1 MPSWYTCKPSAKNN
15 PLKTR
20 VAILCLLSCLFSL
33 SVRAQSADSVRFS
46 RYYVASHQVGFLQW
60 NAVPGANAYGLYRHF
75 PGQDG
80 YTLCASVADTHYLD
94 TLHRIICSDTVGY
107 CLQAYR
113 PTDTLVSDTV
123 GLYYEDNLPTSPC
136 RLRVATVWDNP
147 EQIHLSWYASPDTDV
162 MGYYICMG
170 NPCRDF
176 DTVWGRLNTTYSC
189 HDSID
194 CHAEHNFRILAFDSC
209 FQASPLTPYY
219 HNPVLH
225 LTAGHCSRKVHATWN
240 RYINMPDSVGIYIL
254 WYRLLG
260 TDTTL
265 HHKGFAGNAC
275 PFSYDLDVD
284 SLDIWAVEARVAAYA
299 PGDSLGAESA
309 WERLVFDVGD
319 TAEYLRITSAEYD
332 DAIPAVSLTFDIDS
346 TFQGHEYHLLRASA
360 VDTQFSRIATLSS
373 PAPYTDF
380 DINRTALRYIYRLE
394 VPDICHQRVTYSDTL
409 GVSLPPVDEITA
421 WLPNVIIPGH
431 ATCGLFCP
439 YFLSPISSG
448 YSFEVYNRWGER
460 LFRTETITDCWD
472 GTAGGNILPQ
482 GTYVYRIRCRH
493 ADGSEKIYFGNI
505 TIVK

>member
-1 MPSWYTCKPSAKNN
+1 MRYPAT
-15 PLKTR
+15 
-20 VAILCLLSCLFSL
+20 LLLLLLLFP
-33 SVRAQSADSVRFS
+33 AQRGEAQDTMRIG
-46 RYYVASHQVGFLQW
+46 RYYVVAPQVGLLQW
-60 NAVPGANAYGLYRHF
+60 NALPGTSSYSLYRHF
-75 PGQDG
+75 HDQTG
-80 YTLCASVADTHYLD
+80 YTLCATVADTQYLD
-94 TLHRIICSDTVGY
+94 TLHRVICGDTVGY
-107 CLQAYR
+107 YVSAGNVL
-113 PTDTLVSDTV
+113 SDTI
-123 GLYYEDNLPTSPC
+123 GLFFEDNLPTSPC

-265 HHKGFAGNAC
+265 HHKSFAGDAC

-319 TAEYLRITSAEYD
+319 TADYARIASAVYD
-332 DAIPAVSLTFDIDS
+332 ETLPAVELTFDVDS
-346 TFQGHEYHLLRASA
+346 AFHGTEYRLMRASA
-360 VDTQFSRIATLSS
+360 VDTAFALAAVLHNT
-373 PAPYTDF
+373 APYTDL
-380 DINRTALRYIYRLE
+380 DINRTIPHYTYRLE
-394 VPDICHQRVTYSDTL
+394 VPDLCGHRTTRSDTL
-409 GVSLPPVDEITA
+409 GVDLPPVGDITA
-421 WLPNVIIPGH
+421 MFPNVIRPEDPDNSR
-431 ATCGLFCP
+431 FCP
-439 YFLSPISSG
+439 LIFSPLAKG
-448 YSFEVYNRWGER
+448 YSLDIYNRWGLR
-460 LFRTETITDCWD
+460 LFHTEALTDCWD
-472 GTAGGNILPQ
+472 GTREGSPVPQ
-482 GTYVYRIRCRH
+482 GTYLFRVHVCH
-493 ADGSEKIYFGNI
+493 ADGSDKTYIGNI
-505 TIVK
+505 TVIR